1 MTDTATPRATPAT
14 AKAEPA
20 SAAGMAGLW
29 LACVAAMGAGLLVDT
44 WRTPAALLASEC
56 GAPGTLAQLAWRH
69 VVLMPASSAAMALA
83 ALMPWSRMPWSRVP
97 WSRMPWSQM
106 PWSLL
111 TWAQWPWTRL
121 PSSQSR
127 WPRLQGRKPPLA
139 SRVVCL
145 VLMAIGMV
153 LGARLGVQTAQ
164 ALGAAPFW
172 GMVLGMAAGM
182 AATLLPV
189 AAVSAWRR

>member
-14 AKAEPA
+14 AKPP
-20 SAAGMAGLW
+20 SSAGMAGLW
-29 LACVAAMGAGLLVDT
+29 LACLAAMGAGLLVDT

-69 VVLMPASSAAMALA
+69 VVLMPVSSAAMAVA
-83 ALMPWSRMPWSRVP
+83 ALL
-97 WSRMPWSQM
+97 

-111 TWAQWPWTRL
+111 PWSLLPWSLLPWSLLPWSLLPRARL
-121 PSSQSR
+121 PR
-127 WPRLQGRKPPLA
+127 ARLPWPHLQGGKTPLA
-139 SRVVCL
+139 SRVLCL

>member
-14 AKAEPA
+14 ARAEPA

-29 LACVAAMGAGLLVDT
+29 LACLAAMGAGLLVDT

-83 ALMPWSRMPWSRVP
+83 ALMPSSWLPSSLMTWARSPRTRLPWSR
-97 WSRMPWSQM
+97 
-106 PWSLL
+106 
-111 TWAQWPWTRL
+111 
-121 PSSQSR
+121 SR

-139 SRVVCL
+139 SRVLCL
-145 VLMAIGMV
+145 VLMMIGMV

-172 GMVLGMAAGM
+172 AMVLGMAAGM

>member
-14 AKAEPA
+14 AKPP
-20 SAAGMAGLW
+20 SSAGMSGLW
-29 LACVAAMGAGLLVDT
+29 LACLAAMGAGLLVDT

-83 ALMPWSRMPWSRVP
+83 AL
-97 WSRMPWSQM
+97 
-106 PWSLL
+106 L
-111 TWAQWPWTRL
+111 PWTG
-121 PSSQSR
+121 P
-127 WPRLQGRKPPLA
+127 QGGNTPLA
-139 SRVVCL
+139 SRVLCL

-164 ALGAAPFW
+164 ALGEAPFF
-172 GMVLGMAAGM
+172 GMVMGMAAGM
-182 AATLLPV
+182 AVALLPLG
-189 AAVSAWRR
+189 AVSAWRR